1 MNHSGHAGSGAGAAA
16 VRAAFREAIGLLL
29 PVACVACGEPDSA
42 LCPACVSRIGEPPVV
57 PDIVD
62 AFPVWA
68 GAEYDGVVRRAIL
81 ALKNDQRTDVAVALS
96 HVFRRALDAALAELP
111 QRVGTVTDLRL
122 ATLPSSRAAYRRRG
136 YRPVDRV
143 LRKGG
148 LAAEHPL
155 RLVRQPHD
163 QVGLGRAG
171 RQRNLGGSLLASE
184 RVAGGSF
191 LVVDDVVTTG
201 ATLREARRALDS
213 AGARTVGAVVIAATP
228 LRILATRQPH
238 SLPSDFLPGAD

>member
-1 MNHSGHAGSGAGAAA
+1 MAA
-16 VRAAFREAIGLLL
+16 VRTAFREAIGLLL
-29 PVACVACGEPDSA
+29 PVACVACAEPDVA
-42 LCPACVSRIGEPPVV
+42 LCAGCVASIGEPPEVR
-57 PDIVD
+57 DIGD
-62 AFPVWA
+62 TFPVWA
-68 GAEYDGVVRRAIL
+68 GAEYAGAVRRAIL
-81 ALKNDQRTDVAVALS
+81 ALKNDQRTDVAAALS
-96 HVFRRALDAALAELP
+96 PVLRRAVDAALAELP
-111 QRVGTVTDLRL
+111 RHAGTITDLRL

-143 LRKGG
+143 LRKGA

-171 RQRNLGGSLLASE
+171 RQRNLVGSLRASE
-184 RVAGGSF
+184 RVAGGTF

-228 LRILATRQPH
+228 LRIIATRQPH
-238 SLPSDFLPGAD
+238 SLPSDFSPGAD